1 MRLIRTYQNDSGTTA
16 TGLKAEHEVHRKTH
30 KNKHHHGNN
39 NNNNNNNKTKK
50 KKKKKKKKKQTKQ
63 YQTIIRVKVQHYLKK
78 KRQNVLQTCR
88 FSRRLLSKSDRHLT

>member
-39 NNNNNNNKTKK
+39 NNKT
-50 KKKKKKKKKQTKQ
+50 KKKKKKQTKQ

-78 KRQNVLQTCR
+78 KEAKR
-88 FSRRLLSKSDRHLT
+88 FANMSFFPSFVVQK